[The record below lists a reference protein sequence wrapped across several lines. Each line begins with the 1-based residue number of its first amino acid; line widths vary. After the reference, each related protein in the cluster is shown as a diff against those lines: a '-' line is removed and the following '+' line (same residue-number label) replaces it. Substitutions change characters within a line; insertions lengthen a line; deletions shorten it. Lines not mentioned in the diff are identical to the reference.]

1 MFRIGLSKY
10 RPQTNTIEN
19 PTFLQNQWINWS
31 SVTVIVFD
39 FKTSPN
45 YLSNFSLNFN
55 RCQTPNST
63 TGKKYKLRLQPRP
76 SVVFFFKDIV
86 FRKTNLF
93 LESQIE
99 LARPLLFMDLNRK
112 KIFLGQQRLCFL
124 FCNLEEIVL
133 FLDEIRLYW
142 IQKGF
147 FRTEHFLLKKSFR
160 YYMVPKSIWIS
171 SQKIHLIQ
179 ITLKEVYSLLK
190 F

>member
-63 TGKKYKLRLQPRP
+63 TGKKHKLRLQPRP
-76 SVVFFFKDIV
+76 SVVFSFKDIV

-99 LARPLLFMDLNRK
+99 LVRPLLFMDLNRK
-112 KIFLGQQRLCFL
+112 KIFLGNKDCAFCFV
-124 FCNLEEIVL
+124 ISKK
-133 FLDEIRLYW
+133 LYCFW
-142 IQKGF
+142 IKLVYTESRKGF
-147 FRTEHFLLKKSFR
+147 FELNISFR
-160 YYMVPKSIWIS
+160 KKASGILWFQNQFEFLHKKYTWYK
-171 SQKIHLIQ
+171 
-179 ITLKEVYSLLK
+179 
-190 F
+190 